1 MLLAALPIEP
11 IAAGTVIARI
21 HWLTTVEPFF
31 GPKAGTPPSHRF
43 HDPQG
48 EFRVCFL
55 GENASASFAET
66 FLRNPPVRI
75 VTRAELAERS
85 LTTFRVVRELR
96 LVKLHDEGLAQIGST
111 AALTSSAPPYDEP
124 QRFSRELW
132 AHRDQPDGIQYRCRH
147 DNGLL
152 AIAVYDRAAD
162 ALRVLDSEN
171 LVDDRARLLTWR
183 ARYGF
188 EIA

>member
-1 MLLAALPIEP
+1 MLPAALPIERL
-11 IAAGTVIARI
+11 AAGTVIARI
-21 HWLTTVEPFF
+21 HGLTTIEPFF
-31 GPKAGTPPSHRF
+31 GPKPGTPPSHRF

-48 EFRVCFL
+48 EFQVCFL
-55 GENASASFAET
+55 GENSSASFAET
-66 FLRNPPVRI
+66 FLRNPPVRM
-75 VTRAELAERS
+75 VTRAELAKRS

-96 LVKLHDEGLAQIGST
+96 LVKLHDEGLAKIGST

-132 AHRDQPDGIQYRCRH
+132 AHRGKPDGIQYRCRH

-152 AIAVYDRAAD
+152 AIAVYDRTAD
-162 ALRVLDSEN
+162 ALSVLDSEN
-171 LVDDRARLLTWR
+171 LVDDRARLLIWR